1 MKCTKNIIL
10 FLLFLAYGEVCYI
23 TSLRTNIFSIVQ
35 QEYHLDYSHIAT
47 LVLISGIVM
56 QISIYLTGLI
66 SKKWSYHKSLIGG
79 LGICGISIFCMFFV
93 KNIFLFDT
101 LFVLFMF
108 GFGVCNLTLNMYA
121 GALAENNR
129 GKALMKLHLGAALGM
144 SIGPTVISQLMHIG
158 FSWQSILGASS
169 FPAFILIFLLF
180 FNKQPNTQQ
189 SIQENQ
195 SIQTTEH
202 ELNSKSFIVW
212 MFIIIFICAQIWEY
226 GVGTWFV
233 IYARAAKDLSE
244 IQAAKYLTI
253 FLAGFPVGRL
263 IYSKILDYV
272 SYYKSILIAF
282 IGNFILI
289 LLGIITKELIF
300 ISLTGFFTS
309 SMFPVI
315 MSMMQE
321 KLGDHRSDLIGWIC
335 MVGGILQYIFIWS
348 VGKLG
353 DIWGIELGFSSL
365 IIYMFIGALTVLFI
379 RNSLSEN
386 KSSKC
391 SS

>member
-1 MKCTKNIIL
+1 MKSAKKIIL

-35 QEYHLDYSHIAT
+35 REYHLDYSHIAT

-56 QISIYLTGLI
+56 QISIYLTGI
-66 SKKWSYHKSLIGG
+66 FSKKWGYHKPLMGG
-79 LGICGISIFCMFFV
+79 LAVSGISIFCMFFA
-93 KNIFLFDT
+93 KNIFLFDL
-101 LFVLFMF
+101 LFILFMF

-121 GALAENNR
+121 GALAVNNR

-144 SIGPTVISQLMHIG
+144 SIGPTVISQFMNIG
-158 FSWQSILGASS
+158 FSWQSILGISS
-169 FPAFILIFLLF
+169 FPAFILIIFLF
-180 FNKQPNTQQ
+180 FNKEPNSQEKFE
-189 SIQENQ
+189 ENQ
-195 SIQTTEH
+195 SVQTTDDP
-202 ELNSKSFIVW
+202 LNSKSFIVW
-212 MFIIIFICAQIWEY
+212 MFIIMFICSQIWEY

-253 FLAGFPVGRL
+253 FLAGFPIGRI

-272 SYYKSILIAF
+272 SSYKSILIAF
-282 IGNFILI
+282 LGNFILI
-289 LLGIITKELIF
+289 LLGLLTKKLIF

-321 KLGDHRSDLIGWIC
+321 ELGDHRSDLIGWIC

-353 DIWGIELGFSSL
+353 DIWGIEVGFGSL
-365 IIYMFIGALTVLFI
+365 IIYMLIGALTVLMI
-379 RNSLSEN
+379 KNSLSEHETI
-386 KSSKC
+386 KC